1 MEKEF
6 GLVLAGGGMRGA
18 YQVGVWK
25 ALKEMN
31 IKVKAVVGASIGAI
45 NGALMVQDDLEK
57 MEELYNNIKL
67 ENIMNLNR
75 KINTEKN
82 IFDIVNI
89 VNIAADFTEQKG
101 IDNTPLR
108 EVIDKYI
115 DEEKVYNSEIDFGL
129 ITYSVQNKKSL
140 ELFKSQIPKEKL
152 KDYLMASSCFPI
164 FKPQAIN
171 GEEYYD
177 GGFYDNV
184 PINMLIEQG
193 YENIIVADIY
203 GPGLSKKMLPND
215 AYVKII
221 SPRENL
227 GGMFEFNREKIQ
239 TNIKLGYL
247 DTLKSFNKLQG
258 HIYYFRAEEF
268 SKMLEIF
275 NLQTI
280 YGLEYAA
287 EIYKMDKYKIYT
299 FEEFINELNQKHL
312 EAEKLYNEIKDS
324 NFKKIFGFKD
334 ANKLFDKGLGLCL
347 VKDFYLERPVAKIS
361 NYMRHYV
368 KDYLYAIKALIEI
381 QEYLN

>member
-1 MEKEF
+1 MEKEY
-6 GLVLAGGGMRGA
+6 GLVLAGGGMKGA

-31 IKVKAVVGASIGAI
+31 IKVKGIVGASIGAI
-45 NGALMVQDDLEK
+45 NGALMIQDDLEA
-57 MEELYNNIKL
+57 MEELYSNIKL
-67 ENIMNLNR
+67 EDIMKLNR
-75 KINTEKN
+75 KINSEKN

-108 EVIDKYI
+108 EVIDKYVNI
-115 DEEKVYNSEIDFGL
+115 EKLYESNIDFGL
-129 ITYSVQNKKSL
+129 ITYSVKNKKAL
-140 ELFKSQIPKEKL
+140 ELFKSQMPKEKV

-164 FKPQAIN
+164 FKPQDID

-193 YENIIVADIY
+193 YENIIVADVY
-203 GPGLSKKMLPND
+203 GPGISKKMISKD
-215 AYVKII
+215 AYIKVI
-221 SPRENL
+221 SPRESL
-227 GGMFEFNREKIQ
+227 GGMFEFNREKIK
-239 TNIKLGYL
+239 TNIQLGYL

-268 SKMLEIF
+268 TKMLEIF

-299 FEEFINELNQKHL
+299 FEEFLKELNEKHA
-312 EAEKLYNEIKDS
+312 EAEKLYNEIKES
-324 NFKKIFGFKD
+324 HFKKIFRFKD
-334 ANKLFDKGLGLCL
+334 ANKLFDKGLGICL
-347 VKDFYLERPVAKIS
+347 VKDFYIERPVAKIS
-361 NYMRHYV
+361 NYMKHYV
-368 KDYLYAIKALIEI
+368 KDYLYAIKALIEM
-381 QEYLN
+381 QNYLG